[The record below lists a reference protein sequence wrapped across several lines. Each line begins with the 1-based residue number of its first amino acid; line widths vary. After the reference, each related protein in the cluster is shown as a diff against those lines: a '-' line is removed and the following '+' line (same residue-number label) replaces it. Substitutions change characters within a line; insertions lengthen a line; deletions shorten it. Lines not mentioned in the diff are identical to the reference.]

1 MRVEVYV
8 LVGVSGLAEDIKGEG
23 SIAVALNLDV
33 KHVDAAVDFLLF
45 GPFDVGVLCVDVVEE
60 SIYVVLVNGYECV
73 VGLAEPEED

>member
-45 GPFDVGVLCVDVVEE
+45 GPFDVGVQ
-60 SIYVVLVNGYECV
+60 
-73 VGLAEPEED
+73 